1 VILVNT
7 AVHYIFMENILD
19 FTKWKKI
26 QTTQS
31 IIEIIRT
38 VILIIYVVRFVIK
51 FTNKMFTS
59 KTGKGKIM
67 EFMKKEAE
75 GELPIL
81 EKGLWKY
88 RNLHSYL

>member
-1 VILVNT
+1 
-7 AVHYIFMENILD
+7 
-19 FTKWKKI
+19 
-26 QTTQS
+26 
-31 IIEIIRT
+31 
-38 VILIIYVVRFVIK
+38 
-51 FTNKMFTS
+51 MFTS

-75 GELPIL
+75 GQLPIL

>member
-1 VILVNT
+1 MKKNT
-7 AVHYIFMENILD
+7 DYTINYRNHSDSYFD
-19 FTKWKKI
+19 
-26 QTTQS
+26 
-31 IIEIIRT
+31 
-38 VILIIYVVRFVIK
+38 YVVRFVIK

-75 GELPIL
+75 GQLPSL